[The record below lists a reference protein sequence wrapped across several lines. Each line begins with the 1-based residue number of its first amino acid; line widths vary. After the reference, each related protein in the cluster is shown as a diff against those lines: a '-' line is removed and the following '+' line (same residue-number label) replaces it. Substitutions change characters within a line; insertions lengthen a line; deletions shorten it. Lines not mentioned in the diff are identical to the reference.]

1 MKSVSKPTLFIH
13 LKSIIMKGS
22 YIMILGLVFIL
33 FNCQNHTSNQQ
44 ETSTKNQ
51 ETMKRELA
59 KFEPNDGQ
67 VLVFAGQDLVSI
79 GGLPDY
85 NEGYA
90 DFFPVPAG
98 ITLYTGLD
106 SNDGSFG
113 GNNPNGLGG
122 IYETVDHGN
131 GPSNMS
137 LILSDSNYEK
147 VALAIGLSLVNHEDK
162 VARGELD
169 DNITALGEFLLSLGE
184 RPVFLRIGYE
194 FDGYPWNFYER
205 EDWVKAYKR
214 IKDQLD
220 EMGVKNTAYVWQSV
234 GWVSNLEQLD
244 AWYPGDEYV
253 DWCGYSFFD
262 RWRETRMIEFARA
275 KAKPVFIAEASAT
288 ISDFTAKFDGRTEE
302 LILSNPQQA
311 ERAWKYWFQPFFQTI
326 EENEDVIKA
335 IHYIDCNWKERPM
348 WFENPTFQKVD
359 ARIETS
365 PILKEKWLEKMNT
378 PRYLNQSDDF
388 FAS

>member
-1 MKSVSKPTLFIH
+1 
-13 LKSIIMKGS
+13 MKGS

-33 FNCQNHTSNQQ
+33 FNCQDNTSSQQ

-59 KFEPNDGQ
+59 KFEPEDGQ
-67 VLVFAGQDLVSI
+67 VLVFAGQDLASI

-137 LILSDSNYEK
+137 LILSDSNYAN

-169 DNITALGEFLLSLGE
+169 NNITALGEFLLSLGE

-220 EMGVKNTAYVWQSV
+220 KMGVKNTAYVWQSV
-234 GWVSNLEQLD
+234 GWVSNLEQLE

-253 DWCGYSFFD
+253 DWCGFSFFD
-262 RWRETRMIEFARA
+262 RWRENRMIEFARA

-378 PRYLNQSDDF
+378 PRYLNQSDHF
-388 FAS
+388 FES